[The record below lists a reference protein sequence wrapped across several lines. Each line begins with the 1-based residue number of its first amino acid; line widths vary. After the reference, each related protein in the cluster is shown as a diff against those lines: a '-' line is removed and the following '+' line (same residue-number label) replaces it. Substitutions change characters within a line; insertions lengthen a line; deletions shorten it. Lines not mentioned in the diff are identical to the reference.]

1 MLKSILLSAVI
12 MLLFAGLTYSQIE
25 KKVPQYL
32 LDQLEIAED
41 NENIEESNRITNIIN
56 TKYNDGTY
64 LCNSNITM
72 DEETVSG
79 SDECI
84 YNPPYNP
91 DWMSSDVL
99 VYDHTGATNN
109 ITHRTL
115 DMEYCEEN
123 GFLYIAACVNIS
135 GWHGIRVWYSSNSG
149 LTWASAGTVHSE
161 STYWTGLSMK
171 VEQRRNGFPDSVRVN
186 IFCTRSASTNNDD
199 AYLRFYS
206 FKPHASS
213 PDWIM
218 ITVATPIAGNE
229 LAFPSAYS
237 NGQFFEAGTDIGCIV
252 GAYNNA
258 GTDCD
263 KIIRIWMLN
272 WTWSFSG
279 NFYHAYSNNYFYPS
293 AVYKNN
299 AWGATDSVYIAFEL
313 RETSLSKI
321 RVIIYP
327 AWNNVGGNS
336 LYVAEA
342 LNTYYRKPCLTIP
355 QNRYPTRM
363 VITYTENAT
372 SSATTGRGR
381 RSSSQNGGVTWTH
394 GYLSD
399 SYSTIYTW
407 VSSDSNQTSGCF
419 TFIWGDSDSLNVR
432 RSNVSFSGGT
442 YYYDRANYY
451 VSSTCFPVCAVYN
464 NSSGNFRRSTFVY
477 WRYLPTGPSDIYFD
491 AEDLP
496 TGITNTN
503 GIANTYNLSQN
514 FPNPFN
520 PTTTIKF
527 GIPRNGFV
535 KLVVYDVLGKEV
547 AVLVNNEKT
556 TGTYEV
562 TFDASK
568 LNSGVYFYKITSGDF
583 SGVKKMLLVK

>member
-79 SDECI
+79 SGECT

-99 VYDHTGATNN
+99 VYDHTGNTNN

-218 ITVATPIAGNE
+218 ITVATPSADHQ
-229 LAFPSAYS
+229 LCHPSAYS
-237 NGQFFEAGTDIGCIV
+237 NGQFYSTGTDIGCIV
-252 GAYNNA
+252 SEYHNLGAYMS
-258 GTDCD
+258 
-263 KIIRIWMLN
+263 IRKTYMLN
-272 WTWSFSG
+272 WSWNFSVYNDLG
-279 NFYHAYSNNYFYPS
+279 GGYFHS
-293 AVYKNN
+293 VFYKNN
-299 AWGATDSVYIAFEL
+299 PSGTDSVYIAVENKYPLAPQTRIRLL
-313 RETSLSKI
+313 RTQAWGGGSYPSLSI
-321 RVIIYP
+321 TDPYP
-327 AWNNVGGNS
+327 D
-336 LYVAEA
+336 YD
-342 LNTYYRKPCLTIP
+342 RKPCLTIP
-355 QNRYPTRM
+355 QNIYPTRM
-363 VITYTENAT
+363 VITYTRNAS
-372 SSATTGRGR
+372 SSATTGMGK
-381 RSSSQNGGVTWTH
+381 S
-394 GYLSD
+394 
-399 SYSTIYTW
+399 SYS
-407 VSSDSNQTSGCF
+407 
-419 TFIWGDSDSLNVR
+419 L
-432 RSNVSFSGGT
+432 
-442 YYYDRANYY
+442 
-451 VSSTCFPVCAVYN
+451 
-464 NSSGNFRRSTFVY
+464 
-477 WRYLPTGPSDIYFD
+477 
-491 AEDLP
+491 
-496 TGITNTN
+496 
-503 GIANTYNLSQN
+503 
-514 FPNPFN
+514 
-520 PTTTIKF
+520 
-527 GIPRNGFV
+527 
-535 KLVVYDVLGKEV
+535 
-547 AVLVNNEKT
+547 
-556 TGTYEV
+556 
-562 TFDASK
+562 
-568 LNSGVYFYKITSGDF
+568 
-583 SGVKKMLLVK
+583 